1 MSTLELKELSHPTG
15 EVIKI
20 AAGKTLDLKSQGTT
34 TLPTGSVLQVV
45 STTYTGTVASTSA
58 TPANVTGFS
67 AVITPKS
74 TTSTILV
81 SVSVAFGFINDAYP
95 YVLLTRNGVSIG
107 TGVNATGAQINT
119 FLSAPATNIGAAAAP
134 YMLRQYSK
142 DYEDSPASIA
152 ALTYQIQFAS
162 PYNSYVSYIN
172 RQSSQLNA
180 VYIQHPTSSITLMEI
195 QG

>member
-1 MSTLELKELSHPTG
+1 M
-15 EVIKI
+15 
-20 AAGKTLDLKSQGTT
+20 TT
-34 TLPTGSVLQVV
+34 TITGALGIDNIKAATGAVLQVV

-81 SVSVAFGFINDAYP
+81 SVSVAFGFVNDAFP

-107 TGVNATGAQINT
+107 TGVGATGVQINT
-119 FLSAPATNIGAAAAP
+119 FLSGPATNVGAGAAP

-142 DYEDSPASIA
+142 DYEDSPSSTSQ
-152 ALTYQIQFAS
+152 LTYQIQFSS
-162 PYNSYVSYIN
+162 PYGSLACYIN
-172 RQSSQLNA
+172 RQAATNNA

-195 QG
+195 AG

>member
-1 MSTLELKELSHPTG
+1 M
-15 EVIKI
+15 
-20 AAGKTLDLKSQGTT
+20 TT
-34 TLPTGSVLQVV
+34 TITGATGIDNIKAATGAVLQVV
-45 STTYTGTVASTSA
+45 STTYTGTAASTSA

-81 SVSVAFGFINDAYP
+81 SVSVAFGFISDAYP

-107 TGVNATGAQINT
+107 TGVNATGVQINT
-119 FLSAPATNIGAAAAP
+119 FLSGAATNIGAAVP

-195 QG
+195 AG